1 MQRLIIRLFW
11 SVMRLGGSSLVN
23 RTDDRLEYRMSE
35 VKAVCI
41 EII

>member
-23 RTDDRLEYRMSE
+23 RTDDRYRMSE